1 MTTLI
6 IVESPSK
13 CKKIEYFLGE
23 IDKNK
28 IFSVVPSSGHF
39 REISSIDKKTFEVKY
54 KYSKGKFK
62 YIQNIRKKIG
72 KNTEIMIATDNDREG
87 ESIGWHLCDILNLS
101 IDKVKRL
108 RFNEISFQAVKN
120 AYENPSLFSKNLI
133 DAALTRQ
140 IIDRWIGFHFS
151 PLLSTFCN
159 QRGLS
164 AGRCQTPTLKLICD
178 NNIINENKNND
189 TVFRINGTFHKYI
202 FSLQKTFEKKED
214 AINFFKKNIVFPHK
228 FQLPHKV
235 EKKERYPPKPF
246 KTSTIQQYCSTYWK
260 WSPMVTM
267 KNLQEL
273 YEKGLIT
280 YHRTESTELSNS
292 FIKKGLEYI
301 ENEYG
306 EKYKKKN
313 PNYQPNKTAHEA
325 IRTTDITKIEIKFNH
340 KLYSLIRK
348 QTLQSL
354 MSSAEIEETYV
365 KIHTP
370 EPDLFF
376 EKTFKKILFDG
387 FLCLEKKETNFKIP
401 KKIKPIEKLELKEVP
416 KEESSFYNEGGIIKK
431 LEELKIG
438 RPSTFASF
446 ISKILLR
453 NYVEKK
459 ETIVK
464 ESMVPL
470 LVWTWELSDNKKDT
484 IQKNEI
490 KKEEKPY
497 SEKQYNK
504 LIINDLGKKVINY
517 IYKEH
522 SECFN
527 YEYTSEIEKYLDD
540 IAEGKL
546 EKDTLLKEI
555 YEKLKK

>member
-13 CKKIEYFLGE
+13 CKKIEYFLSE
-23 IDKNK
+23 IDKRK
-28 IFSVVPSSGHF
+28 VFSVVACCGHF

-87 ESIGWHLCDILNLS
+87 ESIGWHLCDILNLD

-108 RFNEISFQAVKN
+108 RFNEISFHAVKN
-120 AYENPSLFSKNLI
+120 AYENPSLFSKDLI
-133 DAALTRQ
+133 YAAETRQ

-151 PLLSTFCN
+151 PLLSKFCN
-159 QRGLS
+159 QRSLS
-164 AGRCQTPTLKLICD
+164 AGRCQTPTLKLIYD
-178 NNIINENKNND
+178 NNIKNENKNND
-189 TVFRINGTFHKYI
+189 TIFRIYGTFHKYI
-202 FSLQKTFEKKED
+202 FSLNKPFEKKED
-214 AINFFKKNIVFPHK
+214 AIYFFKKNIEFLHT
-228 FQLPHKV
+228 FQLPHSI

-267 KNLQEL
+267 KSLQEL
-273 YEKGLIT
+273 YEKGFIT

-292 FIKKGLEYI
+292 FIKKSLEYI

-313 PNYQPNKTAHEA
+313 INYQPNKTAHEA
-325 IRTTDITKIEIKFNH
+325 IRPTDIKKIETTLHN

-348 QTLQSL
+348 QILQSL
-354 MSSAEIEETYV
+354 MSPAEIEETYV

-376 EKTFKKILFDG
+376 EKIFKKTLFDG
-387 FLCLEKKETNFKIP
+387 FLCLEKKESILKIP
-401 KKIKPIEKLELKEVP
+401 KKLKPIEKLELKEVP

-446 ISKILLR
+446 ISKILFR
-453 NYVEKK
+453 NYVDKKDIEKDSLRPF
-459 ETIVK
+459 II
-464 ESMVPL
+464 
-470 LVWTWELSDNKKDT
+470 WTWELSKDKKDSM
-484 IQKNEI
+484 QENEI

-517 IYKEH
+517 IYQNYPEY
-522 SECFN
+522 FN
-527 YEYTSEIEKYLDD
+527 YEYTSKIEQYLDD
-540 IAEGKL
+540 IGEGKL

>member
-13 CKKIEYFLGE
+13 CKKIEYFLSE
-23 IDKNK
+23 IDKRK
-28 IFSVVPSSGHF
+28 VFSVVACCGHF

-87 ESIGWHLCDILNLS
+87 ESIGWHLCDILNLD

-108 RFNEISFQAVKN
+108 RFNEISFHAVKN
-120 AYENPSLFSKNLI
+120 AYENPSLFSKDLI
-133 DAALTRQ
+133 YAAETRQ

-151 PLLSTFCN
+151 PLLSKFCN
-159 QRGLS
+159 QRSLS
-164 AGRCQTPTLKLICD
+164 AGRCQTPTLKLIYD
-178 NNIINENKNND
+178 NNIKNENKNND
-189 TVFRINGTFHKYI
+189 TIFRIYGTFHKYI
-202 FSLQKTFEKKED
+202 FSLNKPFEKKED
-214 AINFFKKNIVFPHK
+214 AIYFFKKNIEFLHT
-228 FQLPHKV
+228 FQLPHSI

-267 KNLQEL
+267 KSLQEL
-273 YEKGLIT
+273 YEKGFIT

-292 FIKKGLEYI
+292 FIKKSLEYI

-313 PNYQPNKTAHEA
+313 INYQPNKTAHEA
-325 IRTTDITKIEIKFNH
+325 IRPTDIKKIETTLHN

-348 QTLQSL
+348 QILQSL
-354 MSSAEIEETYV
+354 MSPAEIEETYV

-376 EKTFKKILFDG
+376 EKIFKKTLFDG
-387 FLCLEKKETNFKIP
+387 FLCLEKKESILKIP
-401 KKIKPIEKLELKEVP
+401 KKLKPIEKLELKEVP

-446 ISKILLR
+446 ISKILFR
-453 NYVEKK
+453 NYVDKKDIEKDSLRPF
-459 ETIVK
+459 II
-464 ESMVPL
+464 
-470 LVWTWELSDNKKDT
+470 WTWELSKDKKDSM
-484 IQKNEI
+484 QENEI

-504 LIINDLGKKVINY
+504 LIINDLGKKVIDY
-517 IYKEH
+517 IYQNYPEY
-522 SECFN
+522 FN
-527 YEYTSEIEKYLDD
+527 YEYTSKIEQYLDD
-540 IAEGKL
+540 IGEGKL

>member
-1 MTTLI
+1 MTILI

-13 CKKIEYFLGE
+13 CKKIQYFLGE
-23 IDKNK
+23 IDKSK
-28 IFSVVPSSGHF
+28 VFSVVPCCGHF

-87 ESIGWHLCDILNLS
+87 ESIGWHLCDILNLD
-101 IDKVKRL
+101 INKVKRL
-108 RFNEISFQAVKN
+108 RFNEISFHALKY
-120 AYENPSLFSKNLI
+120 AYENPSLFLKNLI

-151 PLLSTFCN
+151 PLLSKFCN
-159 QRGLS
+159 QKSLS
-164 AGRCQTPTLKLICD
+164 AGRCQTPTLKLIYD
-178 NNIINENKNND
+178 NNIKNENKNND

-202 FSLQKTFEKKED
+202 FSLDKPFERKED
-214 AINFFKKNIVFPHK
+214 AIEFFKKNIVFLHI

-260 WSPMVTM
+260 WSPIVTM

-273 YEKGLIT
+273 YEKGFIT

-301 ENEYG
+301 EKEYG
-306 EKYKKKN
+306 EKYKRKH
-313 PNYQPNKTAHEA
+313 PNYLPNKTAHEA
-325 IRTTDITKIEIKFNH
+325 IRPTDIKEIEVKFNN

-354 MSSAEIEETYV
+354 MSFAEIEETYI

-387 FLCLEKKETNFKIP
+387 FLCLEKKESNFKIP
-401 KKIKPIEKLELKEVP
+401 KKLKPIEKLELKEVP
-416 KEESSFYNEGGIIKK
+416 KEQSSYYNEGDIIKK

-446 ISKILLR
+446 ISKIQFR
-453 NYVEKK
+453 NYVDKK

-464 ESMVPL
+464 EYLTPFLYWSY
-470 LVWTWELSDNKKDT
+470 EFGENK
-484 IQKNEI
+484 IKNEI
-490 KKEEKPY
+490 KLEE
-497 SEKQYNK
+497 YNK
-504 LIINDLGKKVINY
+504 GKEYNKIMINDLGKKVIDY
-517 IYKEH
+517 IYNNYPEY
-522 SECFN
+522 FN
-527 YEYTSEIEKYLDD
+527 YEYTSKIEQYLDD

>member
-1 MTTLI
+1 MTILI

-13 CKKIEYFLGE
+13 CKKIQYLLTE
-23 IDKNK
+23 IDKSK
-28 IFSVVPSSGHF
+28 VFSVVACCGHF
-39 REISSIDKKTFEVKY
+39 REISSIDKKTFQVKY

-62 YIQNIRKKIG
+62 YIQQIRKKIG

-87 ESIGWHLCDILNLS
+87 ESIGWHLCDVLNLK
-101 IDKVKRL
+101 IENVKRL
-108 RFNEISFQAVKN
+108 RFNEISFQALKN
-120 AYENPSLFSKNLI
+120 TYENPSTFSKNLL
-133 DAALTRQ
+133 DAAETRQ
-140 IIDRWIGFHFS
+140 ILDRWIGFHFS
-151 PLLSTFCN
+151 PLLSKFCN
-159 QRGLS
+159 QKGLS
-164 AGRCQTPTLKLICD
+164 AGRCQTPTLKLIYD
-178 NNIINENKNND
+178 NDKKNKEKTNE
-189 TVFRINGTFHKYI
+189 TIFRIHGTFHKYN
-202 FSLQKTFEKKED
+202 FSLNRPFEKKED
-214 AINFFKKNIVFPHK
+214 SIDFFKKNLSFQHS

-235 EKKERYPPKPF
+235 EKKERIPPKPF

-267 KNLQEL
+267 KHLQEL
-273 YEKGLIT
+273 YERGMIT
-280 YHRTESTELSNS
+280 YHRTESTELSSS

-301 ENEYG
+301 EKEYG

-325 IRTTDITKIEIKFNH
+325 IRPTDLLKIDEKN
-340 KLYSLIRK
+340 KLYTLLRK

-354 MSSAEIEETYV
+354 MSCAEIEEIQV
-365 KIHTP
+365 NIHTP
-370 EPDLFF
+370 EPELFF
-376 EKTFKKILFDG
+376 EKIFKKTLFDG
-387 FLCLEKKETNFKIP
+387 FLCLEKKESDFKIP
-401 KKIKPIEKLELKEVP
+401 KKLKPLEKLELKEVP

-446 ISKILLR
+446 ISKILFR

-459 ETIVK
+459 DIEKDSFRPFII
-464 ESMVPL
+464 
-470 LVWTWELSDNKKDT
+470 WTWELSKEKKDS
-484 IQKNEI
+484 IQENEI

-504 LIINDLGKKVINY
+504 LIINDLGKKVIDY
-517 IYKEH
+517 IYHEH

>member
-1 MTTLI
+1 MVILI

-13 CKKIEYFLGE
+13 CKKIQYFLGE
-23 IDKNK
+23 IDKSK
-28 IFSVVPSSGHF
+28 IFSVVPSCGHF

-87 ESIGWHLCDILNLS
+87 ESIGWHLCDILNLN

-108 RFNEISFQAVKN
+108 RFNEISFQALKN
-120 AYENPSLFSKNLI
+120 AYENPSSFSKNLI
-133 DAALTRQ
+133 YAAETRQ

-151 PLLSTFCN
+151 PLLSKFCI
-159 QRGLS
+159 QKGLS
-164 AGRCQTPTLKLICD
+164 AGRCQTPTLKLIYD
-178 NNIINENKNND
+178 NNIKNENKNND
-189 TVFRINGTFHKYI
+189 TVFRIHGTFHKYI
-202 FSLQKTFEKKED
+202 FSLQKPFEIKED
-214 AINFFKKNIVFPHK
+214 AIEFLKKNIVFPHK
-228 FQLPHKV
+228 FQLPHRV

-246 KTSTIQQYCSTYWK
+246 KTSSIQQYCSTYWK
-260 WSPMVTM
+260 WSPTVTM

-273 YEKGLIT
+273 YEKGFIT

-292 FIKKGLEYI
+292 FIKKGLEFI
-301 ENEYG
+301 ESEYG
-306 EKYKKKN
+306 EIYKKKN

-325 IRTTDITKIEIKFNH
+325 IRPTDIKEIEIKFNN

-348 QTLQSL
+348 QTLQSI
-354 MSSAEIEETYV
+354 MSSTEIEETYV

-387 FLCLEKKETNFKIP
+387 FLCLEKKETDSKIP
-401 KKIKPIEKLELKEVP
+401 KKLKPIEKLELKEVP
-416 KEESSFYNEGGIIKK
+416 KEESSYYNEGGIIKK

-446 ISKILLR
+446 ISKIQFR
-453 NYVEKK
+453 NYVDKK

-464 ESMVPL
+464 EYPNPFLYWSY
-470 LVWTWELSDNKKDT
+470 ELSDNK
-484 IQKNEI
+484 I
-490 KKEEKPY
+490 KKEIKLE
-497 SEKQYNK
+497 EYNK
-504 LIINDLGKKVINY
+504 GKEYNKIMINDLGKKVIDY
-517 IYKEH
+517 IYSTYPEY
-522 SECFN
+522 FN
-527 YEYTSEIEKYLDD
+527 YEYTSKIEQYLDD